1 MILSCSNISRSFGDN
16 HILKRVSFHI
26 EEHEKAAVVGING
39 AGKSTLLKIIIGDLA
54 PDEGSVT
61 WAKGASI
68 GYLAQHQDLEGAETI
83 YDALLEVKRPILEM
97 EERLRNLE
105 QSMKSASGEELEA
118 MLSEYSRLN
127 HAFELENGY
136 ACRSEITG
144 VLKGLGFSEDEFSK
158 PIQALSGGQ
167 KTRVSLGKLLLTKPD
182 ILLLDEPTNHLDM
195 ESIAWL
201 ETYLKGYSGSVI
213 IVAHDRYFLDRVVT
227 KVIELDNGTATVFS
241 GNYSAYSDKKAM
253 LRDAQIRA
261 YLNQQQ
267 EIRHQE
273 AVIAKLKSFNREKSI
288 RRAESREKMLDKI
301 ERLEKPVEINDSM
314 DIRLEPD
321 VVSGNDVLTVT
332 DLSKSFDTQTLF
344 THGSFEIK
352 RGERVAVIGN
362 NGTGKTTLLK
372 IINGLIPADAGEIR
386 LGAKVHIGYYDQE
399 HQVLHMDKTLFQEI
413 QDTYPNMNN
422 TQIRN
427 TLASFLFTGDDV
439 FKLIKDLSGGERGR
453 VSLAKLMLSDAN
465 FLLLDE
471 PTNHLDITSKE
482 ILESAL
488 NRYTGTVLY
497 VSHDRY
503 FINRTATRILDLT
516 GQSFV
521 NYIGNYDYYLEKK
534 EDVEAAFFAGRGSE
548 APKSALGRPADAG
561 TGASSS
567 TAASSS
573 ASDTGAK
580 IDWKAQKEEQARIR
594 KRQNELKKT
603 EDAIHQLETR
613 DSEINELLA
622 LEEVYTDVS
631 RLMELNKEKDSIS
644 EKLEKLYELWEAL
657 AEE

>member
-399 HQVLHMDKTLFQEI
+399 HQILHMDKTLFQEI

-439 FKLIKDLSGGERGR
+439 FKLIRDLSGGERGR

-534 EDVEAAFFAGRGSE
+534 EDVEGAFFAGRGSE
-548 APKSALGRPADAG
+548 APKTASGSPADAG
-561 TGASSS
+561 TGASSG

-580 IDWKAQKEEQARIR
+580 LDWKAQKEEQARIR

>member
-352 RGERVAVIGN
+352 RGERIAVIGN

>member
-1 MILSCSNISRSFGDN
+1 MILSCSNITKSFGDK
-16 HILKRVSFHI
+16 HILKQVSFHL
-26 EEHEKAAVVGING
+26 EDHEKAAIVGING
-39 AGKSTLLKIIIGDLA
+39 AGKTTLLKIMIGELA
-54 PDEGSVT
+54 ADEGVVALS
-61 WAKGASI
+61 KGTTI
-68 GYLAQHQDLEGAETI
+68 GYLAQHQDLDSENTI
-83 YDALLEVKRPILEM
+83 YEALLEVKRPVIEM
-97 EERLRNLE
+97 EERIRSLE
-105 QSMKSASGEELEA
+105 LKMHSASGDALEA
-118 MLSEYSRLN
+118 MLAEYSRLN
-127 HAFELENGY
+127 HAFELADGY
-136 ACRSEITG
+136 AYKSEVTG
-144 VLKGLGFSEDEFSK
+144 VLKGLGFSEDEFTK
-158 PIQALSGGQ
+158 PINTLSGGQ

-182 ILLLDEPTNHLDM
+182 VLLLDEPTNHLDM

-201 ETYLKGYSGSVI
+201 ETYLKSYAGSVI

-227 KVIELDNGTATVFS
+227 KIVELDNGIGTMFS

-253 LRDAQIRA
+253 LRDAKIRA

-301 ERLEKPVEINDSM
+301 ERVEKPVDIDDSM

-321 VVSGNDVLTVT
+321 VISGNDVLTVRE
-332 DLSKSFDTQTLF
+332 LSKSFDAQPLF
-344 THGSFEIK
+344 SHVDFDIR
-352 RGERVAVIGN
+352 RGERVAIIGN

-372 IINGLIPADAGEIR
+372 IINGLLEADSGEIR
-386 LGAKVHIGYYDQE
+386 LGSKVHIGYYDQE
-399 HQVLHMDKTLFQEI
+399 HQVLHMDKTLFEEI
-413 QDTYPNMNN
+413 QDTYPDMNN

-439 FKLIKDLSGGERGR
+439 FKLIRDLSGGERGR

-488 NRYTGTVLY
+488 CRYTGTVLY

-516 GQSFV
+516 SQSLI

-534 EDVEAAFFAGRGSE
+534 DDVEAAFAARNAAGQT
-548 APKSALGRPADAG
+548 PAG
-561 TGASSS
+561 TPDRDFG
-567 TAASSS
+567 SSS
-573 ASDTGAK
+573 ASGIK
-580 IDWKAQKEEQARIR
+580 LDWKAQKEEQARIR

-603 EDAIHQLETR
+603 EDSIHALETR
-613 DSEINELLA
+613 DSEINGLLSQ
-622 LEEVYTDVS
+622 EEVYTDVD
-631 RLMELNKEKDSIS
+631 RLMELNREKEEIARQ
-644 EKLEKLYELWEAL
+644 LEELYGRWEEL
-657 AEE
+657 AED